1 VYSGDDIAKLRIGLA
16 SPEEIKSW
24 SRGEVTES
32 ETINYRTHK
41 PERGGL
47 FAEEIFGP
55 ENDYECACQKYRGRK
70 YEGITCEKC
79 GVLVTSSEVRRYN
92 MAHVE
97 LASPVVHFWYLK
109 GIASPLSTL
118 LGIKRATL
126 KKIAY
131 YEPTPLE
138 EELYIITHSDS
149 PEFAKG
155 DFIYGT
161 QLRILGEKKKFT
173 AERLYALEN
182 DFEIS
187 AEGDGKVSFEKM
199 KLDNGEELKLIKL
212 SNATKAFPVP
222 PSAEMLVQSGSK
234 VEVGQVLARLPKE
247 EYLTETVFNFLK
259 SVYPDLK
266 GKKVVEAVDSLI
278 YLVTS
283 VKNPN
288 VPLKV
293 GDRLWEIEKKA
304 YEKLYPGQFEAETG
318 AAGIKGV
325 LANLDLAA
333 LEAELYQQIAQEP
346 TEGRRKRLL
355 KRLEIVQQ
363 VRRSGNQPQ
372 NMVLEVIP
380 ILPPELR
387 PIVQLEGG
395 KFATTDLN
403 DLYRRI
409 INRNNRLKKLMEMGA
424 PEIIL
429 RNERRMLQEAVDA
442 LIHNEKKDNPILGR
456 DNRPLKSL
464 SERIAG
470 KHGRL
475 RRNLL
480 GKRVDYSG
488 RAVIVVNPTL
498 KLHQCGLPKKIAL
511 ELFKPF
517 VLARLG
523 VSAISN
529 YDDVKNK
536 ALSGE
541 MPEVWDIL
549 EQLVKEHPV
558 LLNRAPT
565 LHRLGIQ
572 GFEPVLVDGEA
583 IQIHPFVCRPYN
595 ADFDG
600 DMMAVHLP
608 LSKEAIHETR
618 EIMLSTK
625 NILSPANGRPLSV
638 PTQDAIFAYYYL
650 TIVDENGPGKGKYF
664 TGIPEAMRAYEEKL
678 ISLHTP
684 IKIRI
689 DGQLIDT
696 TLGRALFNDILPK
709 DLRDYNKVFESDAVN
724 DLIMECYFRHG
735 LDRTVQLL
743 DDLKEIGFSWATRSG
758 LTISVRDC
766 LIPPQK
772 DAILQEARARVAKI
786 NERYERGLVTDEER
800 KSKVIEIWMDTVDQ
814 VAKVT
819 MENLAKH
826 PFNPL
831 YMIVNSGA
839 RGSATQVKQLSG
851 MRGPM
856 SDPSGR
862 IIEMP
867 VISNFREG
875 LNVIEYFISTH
886 GGRKGTADTAL
897 KTADS
902 GYLTRRLVDATE
914 ELIVKEEDCGT
925 TEGVDIDPLYFTKP
939 TEVMETIPERIY
951 GRVLAQDLIFL
962 GKTLMRRGE
971 IFDREKTAQFGT
983 LTAEISPSD
992 PEFFEKVV
1000 GTKAA
1005 QDIRDPKT
1013 NFVVVAQDELI
1024 TRALAEKLRALKIEM
1039 IRVRPRIVIRSPMRC
1054 TTRRGVCRLCYGY
1067 DLSTHKLVELGTAVG
1082 VIAAQSIGE
1091 PGTQLTMKTFHTGGV
1106 AGIDITQGLPR
1117 AEELFEAR
1125 KAVRS
1130 SQGEIAPINGIVTEL
1145 RQSEQTGRM
1154 IAHIQGD
1161 AHTLRLPKALFV
1173 PPPQN
1178 GPIPLSALVNGRSPR
1193 RGTVYLGETEKLRK
1207 LYILD
1212 EDDAVYTLPEGVNA
1226 TVRDGQKVSR
1236 GDLLAEPFHEPPV
1249 VSTVDGVVEEII
1261 ENDER
1266 AIIVKE
1272 KETGNRVRYKLP
1284 YGARRSVNV
1293 GDKIVKGEQLSTASK
1308 PIELRAPSDGLAVVT
1323 KNRILIYQ
1331 PAEGKAFALTED
1343 ITVLKGDGDHVEEG
1357 EQLFELTLPGAEPI
1371 IVDRISGDG
1380 EIVEI
1385 TYHQEAT
1392 VELTNPP
1399 TVRVG
1404 DKVQRGELLSKG
1416 VISPHRLLQ
1425 IAGPDKT
1432 RIYLLEE
1439 IHKVYK
1445 SQGVDINDK
1454 HIELVIRQMLN
1465 NVRIVDPGD
1474 SQFLPNELVL
1484 LEEFQAE
1491 TKRLLEENRQIRR
1504 SREELI
1510 GLTLA
1515 APVTDKTGAVIAERG
1530 STVTRELLGAALRAG
1545 VSELVLER
1553 GKEKVTQRIA
1563 EKRLPSGERVL
1574 LRISKAA
1581 LETKSWLSAASFMR
1595 TTTVLAEAALK
1606 GAVDR
1611 LESLKPAVIV
1621 SKKIPA
1627 GTGFKRPAPPSPPA
1641 PSTDGGAP
1649 REAKAA
1655 GGA

>member
-1 VYSGDDIAKLRIGLA
+1 
-16 SPEEIKSW
+16 
-24 SRGEVTES
+24 
-32 ETINYRTHK
+32 
-41 PERGGL
+41 
-47 FAEEIFGP
+47 
-55 ENDYECACQKYRGRK
+55 
-70 YEGITCEKC
+70 
-79 GVLVTSSEVRRYN
+79 
-92 MAHVE
+92 
-97 LASPVVHFWYLK
+97 
-109 GIASPLSTL
+109 
-118 LGIKRATL
+118 
-126 KKIAY
+126 
-131 YEPTPLE
+131 
-138 EELYIITHSDS
+138 
-149 PEFAKG
+149 
-155 DFIYGT
+155 
-161 QLRILGEKKKFT
+161 
-173 AERLYALEN
+173 
-182 DFEIS
+182 
-187 AEGDGKVSFEKM
+187 
-199 KLDNGEELKLIKL
+199 
-212 SNATKAFPVP
+212 
-222 PSAEMLVQSGSK
+222 
-234 VEVGQVLARLPKE
+234 
-247 EYLTETVFNFLK
+247 
-259 SVYPDLK
+259 
-266 GKKVVEAVDSLI
+266 
-278 YLVTS
+278 
-283 VKNPN
+283 
-288 VPLKV
+288 
-293 GDRLWEIEKKA
+293 
-304 YEKLYPGQFEAETG
+304 
-318 AAGIKGV
+318 
-325 LANLDLAA
+325 
-333 LEAELYQQIAQEP
+333 
-346 TEGRRKRLL
+346 
-355 KRLEIVQQ
+355 
-363 VRRSGNQPQ
+363 
-372 NMVLEVIP
+372 
-380 ILPPELR
+380 
-387 PIVQLEGG
+387 
-395 KFATTDLN
+395 
-403 DLYRRI
+403 
-409 INRNNRLKKLMEMGA
+409 
-424 PEIIL
+424 
-429 RNERRMLQEAVDA
+429 
-442 LIHNEKKDNPILGR
+442 
-456 DNRPLKSL
+456 
-464 SERIAG
+464 
-470 KHGRL
+470 
-475 RRNLL
+475 
-480 GKRVDYSG
+480 
-488 RAVIVVNPTL
+488 
-498 KLHQCGLPKKIAL
+498 
-511 ELFKPF
+511 
-517 VLARLG
+517 
-523 VSAISN
+523 
-529 YDDVKNK
+529 
-536 ALSGE
+536 
-541 MPEVWDIL
+541 
-549 EQLVKEHPV
+549 
-558 LLNRAPT
+558 
-565 LHRLGIQ
+565 
-572 GFEPVLVDGEA
+572 
-583 IQIHPFVCRPYN
+583 
-595 ADFDG
+595 
-600 DMMAVHLP
+600 
-608 LSKEAIHETR
+608 
-618 EIMLSTK
+618 
-625 NILSPANGRPLSV
+625 
-638 PTQDAIFAYYYL
+638 
-650 TIVDENGPGKGKYF
+650 
-664 TGIPEAMRAYEEKL
+664 
-678 ISLHTP
+678 
-684 IKIRI
+684 
-689 DGQLIDT
+689 
-696 TLGRALFNDILPK
+696 
-709 DLRDYNKVFESDAVN
+709 
-724 DLIMECYFRHG
+724 
-735 LDRTVQLL
+735 
-743 DDLKEIGFSWATRSG
+743 
-758 LTISVRDC
+758 
-766 LIPPQK
+766 
-772 DAILQEARARVAKI
+772 
-786 NERYERGLVTDEER
+786 
-800 KSKVIEIWMDTVDQ
+800 
-814 VAKVT
+814 
-819 MENLAKH
+819 
-826 PFNPL
+826 
-831 YMIVNSGA
+831 MIVNSGA

-951 GRVLAQDLIFL
+951 GRVLAQDLVFL

-1000 GTKAA
+1000 G
-1005 QDIRDPKT
+1005 
-1013 NFVVVAQDELI
+1013 
-1024 TRALAEKLRALKIEM
+1024 
-1039 IRVRPRIVIRSPMRC
+1039 
-1054 TTRRGVCRLCYGY
+1054 
-1067 DLSTHKLVELGTAVG
+1067 
-1082 VIAAQSIGE
+1082 
-1091 PGTQLTMKTFHTGGV
+1091 TGGV

-1193 RGTVYLGETEKLRK
+1193 RGTVYLVETEKLRK

-1515 APVTDKTGAVIAERG
+1515 APLTDKTGAVIAERG

-1627 GTGFKRPAPPSPPA
+1627 GTGFKRPAPPSP
-1641 PSTDGGAP
+1641 DGGAP